1 MEKELKVKR
10 DIIMLGIQPWD
21 IEIGCNFKN
30 MALEIAK
37 QYRVLYVNRP
47 LDRITAIKK
56 KEDVKT
62 INRLNSIKKG
72 IGVLDEVSHNL
83 WVFNPQ
89 TMLESINWMPA
100 GFIYQFFNKRNNSKL
115 ASEVRW
121 ACDQLQFKNSILLTD
136 NDFYNGLYL
145 KQYIGLD
152 FEMYYLRDYLLS
164 QPYFYKHG
172 VRSEPKILAQANVVT
187 ANSTYLADY
196 AAKYNKASY
205 YIGQGCEV
213 NEFAQKP
220 STIPPDIQKIDGPII
235 GYSGAL
241 LSLRLDINLL
251 LFIANKRPN
260 WSLVLVGPED
270 EDFKKSA
277 LHQLPNVYFL
287 GHKEPVELPAYV
299 HQFDV
304 CLNPQV
310 VNQMTIGNYPRKI
323 DEYLAAGKPIVA
335 TATPA
340 MSEFKEVTNLC
351 HTEEEYLVAIENALA
366 SKDDQGAIAKRITV
380 ARSHTWHHSVMK
392 MYEAINKHLND

>member
-1 MEKELKVKR
+1 MENKLKVKK

-47 LDRITAIKK
+47 LDRITSIKK

-72 IGVLDEVSHNL
+72 IGVLDEVSPNL
-83 WVFNPQ
+83 WIFNPQ

-100 GFIYQFFNKRNNSKL
+100 GFIYRFFNKRNNQKL
-115 ASEVRW
+115 AKEIKW
-121 ACDQLQFKNSILLTD
+121 ACNELGFHQPILLTD
-136 NDFYNGLYL
+136 NYFYNGLYL
-145 KQYIGLD
+145 KKYIGLD

-164 QPYFYKHG
+164 QSYFYKHG
-172 VRSEPKILAQANVVT
+172 IRSEPTLIAQSDVVT
-187 ANSTYLADY
+187 TNSTYLADY
-196 AAKYNKASY
+196 AAQYNKATY

-213 NEFAQKP
+213 EEFAQKP
-220 STIPPDIQKIDGPII
+220 NGIPLDIQAIQKPII
-235 GYSGAL
+235 GYCGAL
-241 LSLRLDINLL
+241 LSLRLDIILL
-251 LFIANKRPN
+251 QSIAQKRPD
-260 WSLVLVGPED
+260 WSLVLIGPED
-270 EDFKKSA
+270 DDFKKSA
-277 LHQLPNVYFL
+277 LHQLPNVHFL
-287 GHKEPVELPAYV
+287 GHKEPAELPAYV

-323 DEYLAAGKPIVA
+323 DEYLAAGKPTVA

-340 MSEFKEVTNLC
+340 MNEFKGVTYLC
-351 HTEEEYLVAIENALA
+351 NNEEEYIAAIEEGLA
-366 SKDDQGAIAKRITV
+366 TKDDAAAIAARIAV
-380 ARSHTWHHSVMK
+380 ARSHTWYHSVLR
-392 MYEAINKHLND
+392 MYDAINKHLNN